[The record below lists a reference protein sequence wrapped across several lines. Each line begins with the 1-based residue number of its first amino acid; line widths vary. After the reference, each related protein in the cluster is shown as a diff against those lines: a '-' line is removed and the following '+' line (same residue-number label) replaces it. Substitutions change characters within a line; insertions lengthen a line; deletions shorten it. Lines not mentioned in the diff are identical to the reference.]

1 MLHGNNSPNFF
12 TSIHSKMRTKII
24 AILLLSIVFAACKK
38 TVVDKFN
45 GFQSGNSLTIATG
58 LNMGEQRV
66 VLSPDSV
73 YTDINSGPL
82 FKALPAGFDNN
93 IASFDLPKGYMVVFA
108 ENNDGSGESSCYVAS
123 NASIRL
129 NFSPR
134 LRDKV
139 SYVRYIPIDN
149 PSKKGVAFTD
159 SNVVKQF
166 NTSWYYGWSIN
177 RPSFGTMNFIPMTW
191 GKGTATLADVNYLV
205 GRKDV
210 NHLLSFNEPDNTG
223 QSNIAS
229 IDTAIARYRVMMQTG
244 LRLGSPA
251 VEQDN
256 ALVAGRW
263 LPRFMDSARAKK
275 LRVDYICLHWYDW
288 GNQNSNTGGDTVVAE
303 QVFTR
308 FKAYIERARL
318 TYPDQKIWIT
328 EYNCNPS
335 RNARPNLIKYFMQLS
350 SEWLNTVPYVERYA
364 YFQFSTNAVDANGNL
379 NDVAKFWNSLP
390 STQVFPVN
398 ID

>member
-1 MLHGNNSPNFF
+1 M
-12 TSIHSKMRTKII
+12 KTKIRN
-24 AILLLSIVFAACKK
+24 ILLLAVVLGACKK
-38 TVVDKFN
+38 TTVDKFN
-45 GFQSGNSLTIATG
+45 GFQAGNTLTVASG
-58 LNMGEQRV
+58 LNMEEPRIT
-66 VLSPDSV
+66 LSPDSI
-73 YTDINSGPL
+73 YSDINSGPL

-108 ENNDGSGESSCYVAS
+108 ENSDGSGESSCYVAS
-123 NASIRL
+123 KSSIRL

-166 NTSWYYGWSIN
+166 NASWYYGWSIN
-177 RPSFGTMNFIPMTW
+177 RPSFGAMNFIPMTW
-191 GKGTATLADVNYLV
+191 GKGTATVTDVNYLV
-205 GRKDV
+205 NRKDV
-210 NHLLSFNEPDNTG
+210 NHLLSFNEPDNPG
-223 QSNIAS
+223 QSNIPS

-251 VEQDN
+251 VEQNN
-256 ALVAGRW
+256 ALAAGKW
-263 LPRFMDSARAKK
+263 LPIFMDSARAKK
-275 LRVDYICLHWYDW
+275 LRIDYVCLHWYDW
-288 GNQNSNTGGDTVVAE
+288 GSETSNTGGDTVVAE

-308 FKAYIERARL
+308 FKAYVERARL
-318 TYPDQKIWIT
+318 TYPDQKFWLT

-364 YFQFSTNAVDANGNL
+364 YFQTRTNAVDANGVL
-379 NDVAKFWNSLP
+379 NDLAKFWNNLP
-390 STQVFPVN
+390 SPPVFPLN

>member
-1 MLHGNNSPNFF
+1 MK
-12 TSIHSKMRTKII
+12 IKII
-24 AILLLSIVFAACKK
+24 NIILLSVVFSACKK
-38 TVVDKFN
+38 STVDKFN
-45 GFQSGNSLTIATG
+45 GFQAGNTLTVAAG
-58 LNMGEQRV
+58 LNMEEPRIS
-66 VLSPDSV
+66 LSPDSI
-73 YTDINSGPL
+73 YSDINSGSL
-82 FKALPAGFDNN
+82 FKALPSGFDNN

-108 ENNDGSGESSCYVAS
+108 ENSDGSGESSCYVAS
-123 NASIRL
+123 KAAIRL

-139 SYVRYIPIDN
+139 SYVRYIPVDN

-166 NTSWYYGWSIN
+166 NASWYYGWSIN
-177 RPSFGTMNFIPMTW
+177 RPSFGAMNFIPMTW
-191 GKGTATLADVNYLV
+191 GKGTATVADVNYLV
-205 GRKDV
+205 GRKDA
-210 NHLLSFNEPDNTG
+210 NHLLSFNEPDNPG

-229 IDTAIARYRVMMQTG
+229 IDTAIARYRIMMQTG

-251 VEQDN
+251 VEQNN
-256 ALVAGRW
+256 ALAAGKW
-263 LPRFMDSARAKK
+263 LPIFMDSAKAKK
-275 LRVDYICLHWYDW
+275 LRIDYVCLHWYDW
-288 GNQNSNTGGDTVVAE
+288 GAENSNTGGDTLIAE

-308 FKAYIERARL
+308 FKAYVERARL
-318 TYPDQKIWIT
+318 TYPDQKIWLT

-364 YFQFSTNAVDANGNL
+364 YFQTRTNAVDANGVL
-379 NDVAKFWNSLP
+379 NDLAKYWNNLP
-390 STQVFPVN
+390 SPPVFPAN

>member
-1 MLHGNNSPNFF
+1 MK
-12 TSIHSKMRTKII
+12 TII
-24 AILLLSIVFAACKK
+24 INILLLSVVFTACKK
-38 TVVDKFN
+38 TEGDKYN
-45 GFQSGNSLTIATG
+45 GFQSSNNLTIASG

-66 VLSPDSV
+66 TLSPDSI
-73 YTDINSGPL
+73 YSDINSGPL

-123 NASIRL
+123 KAPIRL

-139 SYVRYIPIDN
+139 SYIRYIPIDN

-177 RPSFGTMNFIPMTW
+177 RPSFGPMNFIPMTW
-191 GKGTATLADVNYLV
+191 GKGTATVADVNYLV
-205 GRKDV
+205 GRKDI
-210 NHLLSFNEPDNTG
+210 NHLLSFNEPDNSG

-229 IDTAIARYRVMMQTG
+229 IDTAIARYRIMMQTG

-251 VEQDN
+251 VEQNN
-256 ALVAGRW
+256 AFVAGKW
-263 LPRFMDSARAKK
+263 LPMFMDSAKAKK
-275 LRVDYICLHWYDW
+275 LRIDYVCLHWYDW
-288 GNQNSNTGGDTVVAE
+288 GNENSNTGGDTLVAE

-308 FKAYIERARL
+308 FKAYVERARL
-318 TYPDQKIWIT
+318 TYPDQKLWLT

-364 YFQFSTNAVDANGNL
+364 YFQTRTGAVDANGNL
-379 NDVAKFWNSLP
+379 NDLAKFWNSLP
-390 STQVFPVN
+390 SPPVFPVN